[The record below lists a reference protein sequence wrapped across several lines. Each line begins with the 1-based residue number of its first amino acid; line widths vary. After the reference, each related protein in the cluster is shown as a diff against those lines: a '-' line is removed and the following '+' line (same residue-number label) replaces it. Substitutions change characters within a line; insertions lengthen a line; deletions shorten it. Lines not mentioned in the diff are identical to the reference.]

1 VTAAHWLQNTLQRAG
16 VAGADQLR
24 IAPGTPLPEAWA
36 DVERALVLSESDVAQ
51 HVASR
56 FHLRLADLGEASP
69 AVVKLVPETVV
80 RKHRL
85 LPLREDDREI
95 VVATADPTDLEA
107 EQAIAFASGRQV
119 LFEIAPPSVI
129 DAHIERRYAPGAAVE
144 AMMER
149 VDTARADAVRVV
161 DEMAGTL
168 ARAQGGESGAVAKLT
183 NLILRAAI
191 DHRASALEIAPA
203 AGTGGVALLVDGVW
217 SRFMQLSVPVMN
229 HVIARVRV
237 LGNLGIANRMW
248 SRDGGARIK
257 IEGRTYDLRLQILAA
272 GNMQRALIRIYDQS
286 FTPHMADL
294 SLTPEAE
301 QALRAALARSG
312 LLILAVPPDAG
323 GATLLYA
330 LLRELAA
337 EPRRVVF
344 AEDVL
349 RWDLNGVEHALVERG
364 TLANVIQAAAA
375 RDVDVI
381 VAGAVSDVET
391 ASSLVRACRPGRLV
405 IARVEAESAAAA
417 VSDLVTRVGPGTLAD
432 VLRTVVSVRLVRRT
446 CERCNADAAATAQCE
461 PCRRTGYRGVL
472 PLLAVLPAS
481 PALAH
486 ALHGVDPQNEIVPLL
501 DDATMLRAEASTRVA
516 RAQTTEEEV
525 ARALQATQAAAAP
538 APVERPLV
546 LVADDDALIRL
557 LARTVLETDG
567 NSVIEA
573 EDGVEALER
582 LAATSGVSLV
592 VVDLDM
598 PRLDGHGVV
607 AQIKRDVKTAGVPVV
622 VLTASTNPADEARA
636 LERGADD
643 YIRKPIDPPRF
654 LARIRAVLRRTRG

>member
-1 VTAAHWLQNTLQRAG
+1 VTAVHWLQNTLLRAG
-16 VAGADQLR
+16 IAGADQLR
-24 IAPGTPLPEAWA
+24 LPLGTPLPEVWSAA
-36 DVERALVLSESDVAQ
+36 ERALALSGSEVAR

-56 FHLRLADLGEASP
+56 FHLRLADLAEASP

-85 LPLREDDREI
+85 LPLRENDREI

-119 LFEIAPPSVI
+119 VFEIAPPAVI

-149 VDTARADAVRVV
+149 VDAARADAVRVV

-191 DHRASALEIAPA
+191 DHRASAIEIAHG
-203 AGTGGVALLVDGVW
+203 AGTGSVLLLVDGVW
-217 SRFMQLSVPVMN
+217 TRFMQLSVPVMN
-229 HVIARVRV
+229 HVIGRLRL
-237 LGNLGIANRMW
+237 LGNVGIANRGW
-248 SRDGGARIK
+248 SRDGGARIR
-257 IEGRTYDLRLQILAA
+257 IEGRTYDLRLQISAV

-286 FTPHMADL
+286 FTPRFADL
-294 SLTPEAE
+294 SLTTEAE
-301 QALRAALARSG
+301 QALREALARDG
-312 LLILAVPPDAG
+312 LMILVAPPDAG
-323 GATLLYA
+323 GTLLYA

-337 EPRRVVF
+337 ARRRVVF
-344 AEDVL
+344 AEDLL
-349 RWDLNGVEHALVERG
+349 RWDVQGIEHAPVERG
-364 TLANVIQAAAA
+364 AWANTIQSVAA

-381 VAGAVSDVET
+381 VAGAVNDAET
-391 ASSLVRACRPGRLV
+391 AAALVRTFRPGRLV
-405 IARVEAESAAAA
+405 IGRVEAETAVAAARDFA
-417 VSDLVTRVGPGTLAD
+417 THVGPEALAA
-432 VLRTVVSVRLVRRT
+432 VLRTVVSVRLLRRS
-446 CERCNADAAATAQCE
+446 CERCHAEAAATAQCE
-461 PCRRTGYRGVL
+461 QCRRTGYRGVL
-472 PLLAVLPAS
+472 PLLAVLPAT
-481 PALAH
+481 PAQSN
-486 ALHGVDPQNEIVPLL
+486 ALLGGDPHNEIAPFL
-501 DDATMLRAEASTRVA
+501 DDAAMLRAEANTRVA
-516 RAQTTEEEV
+516 RGESTDQEA
-525 ARALQATQAAAAP
+525 ARALQATEAAAAP
-538 APVERPLV
+538 MDRPLV
-546 LVADDDALIRL
+546 LVADDDPLIRL

-567 NSVIEA
+567 LTVIEA

-582 LAATSGVSLV
+582 LATTNGVSLV

-598 PRLDGHGVV
+598 PRLNGHGVV
-607 AQIKRDVKTAGVPVV
+607 AEVKRDVKTAGVPVV

-654 LARIRAVLRRTRG
+654 LARIRAVLRRSRG

>member
-1 VTAAHWLQNTLQRAG
+1 

-24 IAPGTPLPEAWA
+24 LAPSTPLSEAWA
-36 DVERALVLSESDVAQ
+36 VAKAGLALSDSAVAQ

-56 FHLRLADLGEASP
+56 FHLRLANLAEASP

-119 LFEIAPPSVI
+119 VFEIAPPGVI

-168 ARAQGGESGAVAKLT
+168 KRAQGGESGAVAKLT

-191 DHRASALEIAPA
+191 DHRANAIEIAHG
-203 AGTGGVALLVDGVW
+203 AGTAGVLLLVDGVW
-217 SRFMQLSVPVMN
+217 TRFMQLSVPVMN
-229 HVIARVRV
+229 HVIARLRV
-237 LGNLGIANRMW
+237 LGNVGIANRMW
-248 SRDGGARIK
+248 SRDGGARIR
-257 IEGRTYDLRLQILAA
+257 IEGRTYDLRLQISAP
-272 GNMQRALIRIYDQS
+272 GSMKRALIRIYDQS
-286 FTPHMADL
+286 FTPRIADL
-294 SLTPEAE
+294 LLTAEAE
-301 QALRAALARSG
+301 QALREALTRPG
-312 LLILAVPPDAG
+312 LMLLAIPPDAG
-323 GATLLYA
+323 GGTLLYA
-330 LLRELAA
+330 ILRELAA
-337 EPRRVVF
+337 EGRRVVF

-349 RWDLNGVEHALVERG
+349 RWDLHGVEHASVEHG
-364 TLANVIQAAAA
+364 TAANAIQAAAA

-381 VAGAVSDVET
+381 VAGAVPDAET
-391 ASSLVRACRPGRLV
+391 ALALVRACRPGRLV

-417 VSDLVTRVGPGTLAD
+417 VRDLAVQVGPAALAD
-432 VLRTVVSVRLVRRT
+432 ALRTLVSVRLLRRT
-446 CERCNADAAATAQCE
+446 CERCQAEAAATAQCE
-461 PCRRTGYRGVL
+461 VCRRTGYRGVL

-481 PALAH
+481 RALSH
-486 ALHGVDPQNEIVPLL
+486 ALHGANPQSEIAPLL
-501 DDATMLRAEASTRVA
+501 DDASGLRAQASTRIA
-516 RAQTTEEEV
+516 RGESTEEE
-525 ARALQATQAAAAP
+525 AGRALQATEAAAAE
-538 APVERPLV
+538 PVDRPLV

-567 NSVIEA
+567 LTVIEA

-598 PRLDGHGVV
+598 PRLNGHGVV
-607 AQIKRDVKTAGVPVV
+607 AEIKRDVKTAGVPVV
-622 VLTASTNPADEARA
+622 VLTASTNPIDEARA

-654 LARIRAVLRRTRG
+654 LARIRAVLRRSRG

>member
-1 VTAAHWLQNTLQRAG
+1 LTAAHWLQNTLQRAG

-24 IAPGTPLPEAWA
+24 LAPGTPLPQAWA
-36 DVERALVLSESDVAQ
+36 AAERALELSEADVAR

-56 FHLRLADLGEASP
+56 FHLRLADMAEASP
-69 AVVKLVPETVV
+69 GVVKLVPETVV
-80 RKHRL
+80 RKYRL

-95 VVATADPTDLEA
+95 VVATADPTDLDA

-119 LFEIAPPSVI
+119 LFEIAPPGVI

-168 ARAQGGESGAVAKLT
+168 VRAQGGESGAVAKLT

-191 DHRASALEIAPA
+191 DQDATAIEISQA
-203 AGTGGVALLVDGVW
+203 AGAAGVVLLVDGVW
-217 SRFMQLSVPVMN
+217 TRFMQLSVPVMN
-229 HVIARVRV
+229 HVIARLRV
-237 LGNLGIANRMW
+237 LGNVGIANRAW
-248 SRDGGARIK
+248 SRDGGARIR
-257 IEGRTYDLRLQILAA
+257 IEGHTYDLRLNASSV
-272 GNMQRALIRIYDQS
+272 GNMKRAMVRIYDQG
-286 FTPHMADL
+286 FMPRLADL
-294 SLTPEAE
+294 SLTPTAQ
-301 QALRAALARSG
+301 QALHAALARPG
-312 LLILAVPPDAG
+312 LMIIATPPDSG

-330 LLRELAA
+330 ILRDLTA
-337 EPRRVVF
+337 ERRRVVF

-349 RWDLNGVEHALVERG
+349 RWDLQGVEHAPVEPG
-364 TLANVIQAAAA
+364 TAAKAIDAAAA

-381 VAGAVSDVET
+381 VAGTVNDSQT
-391 ASSLVRACRPGRLV
+391 AAALVRALRPGRLV
-405 IARVEAESAAAA
+405 IARIEAESAVAA
-417 VSDLVTRVGPGTLAD
+417 VRNVAGHVDPATLAD
-432 VLRTVVSVRLVRRT
+432 VLRTVVSIRLLRRT
-446 CERCNADAAATAQCE
+446 CERCNAAASAAAQCE
-461 PCRRTGYRGVL
+461 LCRRTGYRGVL
-472 PLLAVLPAS
+472 RLLAVLPAT
-481 PALAH
+481 PALSH
-486 ALHGVDPQNEIVPLL
+486 ALHGVDPHNEVVPLL
-501 DDATMLRAEASTRVA
+501 DDASLMRAEANARVA
-516 RAQTTEEEV
+516 GGETTGAEA
-525 ARALQATQAAAAP
+525 ARALQATEAAAAT
-538 APVERPLV
+538 PVERPLV

-567 NSVIEA
+567 LTVLEA
-573 EDGVEALER
+573 EDGVQALE
-582 LAATSGVSLV
+582 LLSATRGVSLV

-598 PRLDGHGVV
+598 PRLNGHGVV
-607 AQIKRDVKTAGVPVV
+607 AGIKRDVKTAGVPVV